1 MALLMKEKNFMLLT
15 FLAILTP
22 FLALVRPLQR
32 NRFFI
37 FYFAMMMAS
46 AYITE
51 NYYFRMAF
59 FSHKTLLLFAVYHL
73 VCINISAFLA
83 YGADKRAAVRGD
95 WRIPEAHLHT
105 LEFLGGWL
113 GAYIAQKFFHHKSKK
128 RSYQAM
134 FWLMLVLQ
142 SAAIYIILKY
152 LKLI

>member
-1 MALLMKEKNFMLLT
+1 MLLT
-15 FLAILTP
+15 FLAIIIP
-22 FLALVRPLQR
+22 FLVLVRPLQR
-32 NRFFI
+32 NRFFVI
-37 FYFAMMMAS
+37 YFALMMAS

-51 NYYFRMAF
+51 NYFFRTAL
-59 FSHKTLLLFAVYHL
+59 FSYQTLLLFAVYHL
-73 VCINISAFLA
+73 VCINFVTFCA
-83 YGADKRAAVRGD
+83 YGADKRAAMHGN

-113 GAYIAQKFFHHKSKK
+113 GAYLAQKVFHHKNKK

-142 SAAIYIILKY
+142 GAAIYIILKY